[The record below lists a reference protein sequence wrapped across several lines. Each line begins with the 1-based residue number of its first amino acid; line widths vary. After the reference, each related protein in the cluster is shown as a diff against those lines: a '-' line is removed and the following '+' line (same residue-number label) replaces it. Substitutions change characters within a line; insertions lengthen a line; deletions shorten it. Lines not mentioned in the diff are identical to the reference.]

1 MLHKGGSNTGIKDK
15 PIKFTLSA
23 GTDFIGDFNTQ
34 LKVAI
39 LQQRRYWEALQIK
52 DLKLIMAKHYT
63 FMVKLKTKLK

>member
-39 LQQRRYWEALQIK
+39 LQ
-52 DLKLIMAKHYT
+52 
-63 FMVKLKTKLK
+63 